1 MTLGPLMVDVAG
13 TSLSDADREL
23 LRQPCVGGV
32 ILFSRNFEDPAQ
44 LTALT
49 EDIHGIRKPPLLVA
63 VDQEGGRVQRF
74 GEPFTTLPPA
84 RTLGRQYD
92 MDAGEGLAL
101 ARTCGWMM
109 ASELRACG
117 VDLSFAP
124 VVDLDL
130 GLCSVIGD
138 RSCHRDP
145 QAVSEISQAYIGG
158 MHEAGM
164 KATAKHFPGH
174 GGVIGDSHLTLPVD
188 QRDYRKLRRDLAP
201 YRTAIALGLDS
212 VMMALVSY
220 PAVDERPAVFSR
232 AWIRTELRERLGFS
246 GAVFSDDLSMT
257 GAAGEGSMRRR
268 VMAALG
274 AGCDVVLI
282 CNDRE
287 AVEDVVARLEADQ
300 PVSQVRR
307 ASLHGRRAPD
317 WERLHRSAAWRDAG
331 ARISACFDVPELHLD

>member
-1 MTLGPLMVDVAG
+1 MVDIGG
-13 TSLSDADREL
+13 TSLSADDRKL
-23 LRQPCVGGV
+23 LRHPSVGGV

-44 LTALT
+44 LAALT
-49 EDIHGIRKPPLLVA
+49 DDIHDLRRPPLLIA

-74 GEPFTTLPPA
+74 GAPFTILPPA
-84 RTLGRQYD
+84 RTLGRRYD
-92 MDAGEGLAL
+92 IDPGQGLAL
-101 ARTCGWMM
+101 ARTCGWLM
-109 ASELRACG
+109 AAELRACG

-124 VVDLDL
+124 VVDIDL

-138 RSCHRDP
+138 RACHRDP
-145 QAVSEISQAYIGG
+145 QTVAELAQACIGG

-174 GGVIGDSHLTLPVD
+174 GGVAGDSHLTLPVD
-188 QRDYRKLRRDLAP
+188 HRDYRALQRDLAP

-232 AWIRTELRERLGFS
+232 AWIRTELRERLGFA
-246 GAVFSDDLSMT
+246 GAVFSDDLSMA

-268 VMAALG
+268 VLAALG

-282 CNDRE
+282 CNDRD
-287 AVEDVVARLEADQ
+287 AVETVVARLETDQ

-307 ASLHGRRAPD
+307 ASLHGRRAPGWD
-317 WERLHRSAAWRDAG
+317 RLRRSQAWRNA
-331 ARISACFDVPELHLD
+331 SATVAECFAAPELQLDG